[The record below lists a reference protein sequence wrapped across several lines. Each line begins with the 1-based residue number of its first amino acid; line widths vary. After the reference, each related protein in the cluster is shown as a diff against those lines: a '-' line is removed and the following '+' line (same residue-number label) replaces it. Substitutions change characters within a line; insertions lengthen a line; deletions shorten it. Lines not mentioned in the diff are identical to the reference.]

1 MRLTRRQALA
11 LSAAV
16 PALAGPRRKSVAFI
30 FTEYRRNAHADV
42 IGTRL
47 LEGYEYYG
55 KRADPRVEVVSMHA
69 EQFPK
74 NDMAR
79 AMAAKHRVPMYDSIR
94 EALTRGGSSLAV
106 DGVIIVGEH
115 GDYPHNEKGQHMY
128 PRYDLFKSVVDV
140 FESSGRAVPVFCDKH
155 LSYDWT
161 KAKWMYDQSRRLK
174 FPMLA
179 GSSLPLAWRHPALEI
194 PYGTKF
200 RRAVSVGYGDNDAY
214 GFHALETLQCMVER
228 RAGGETGVRAV
239 QAFAGAEAWRWTEAN
254 PWART
259 LLDAALAKSETRKAG
274 RVEDLAKK
282 PLIIA
287 LEYVD
292 GFEAAMFML
301 NGVTSDFLFAAEIRA
316 GKSEPAASH
325 FWLQP
330 GRFFGHFSGLV
341 HFAEELVI
349 KGKEPYPVERTLL
362 TTGVLAAGLD
372 SAFQGGKRLET
383 PHLAI
388 RYAPARRDYYN
399 RGPVP
404 VGEAEAL

>member
-1 MRLTRRQALA
+1 MSLRRRQFLALA
-11 LSAAV
+11 AVAPSLAA
-16 PALAGPRRKSVAFI
+16 PRRKPVAFL

-55 KRADPRVEVVSMHA
+55 KRTAPRIEIVSMHA

-79 AMAAKHRVPMYDSIR
+79 AMAAKNKIPIYDTIR
-94 EALTRGGSSLAV
+94 QALTRGGNTLAV
-106 DGVIIVGEH
+106 EGVVIVGEH
-115 GDYPHNEKGQHMY
+115 CDYPRNEKGQHMY
-128 PRYDLFKSVVDV
+128 PRYDLFKSVVEV

-200 RRAVSVGYGDNDAY
+200 NRAVSVGYGDNDAY

-228 RAGGETGVRAV
+228 RAGGETGVKAV
-239 QAFAGAEAWRWTEAN
+239 QAFAGEEVWRWTSAN

-259 LLDAALAKSETRKAG
+259 LLDAALAKSETRKPG
-274 RVEDLAKK
+274 RLEDLAKK
-282 PLIIA
+282 PLVITM
-287 LEYVD
+287 EYVD
-292 GFEAAMFML
+292 GFQAAMFML
-301 NGVTSDFLFAAEIRA
+301 NGVTNDFLFAAEIP
-316 GKSEPAASH
+316 GQSEPAASH

-341 HFAEELVI
+341 HFAEELI
-349 KGKEPYPVERTLL
+349 IHGKEPYPVERTLL
-362 TTGVLAAGLD
+362 TTGILAAGLD
-372 SAFQGGKRLET
+372 SAFERGKRLDT

-388 RYAPARRDYYN
+388 KYTPAKKDFYN

-404 VGEAEAL
+404 TAEKEPL